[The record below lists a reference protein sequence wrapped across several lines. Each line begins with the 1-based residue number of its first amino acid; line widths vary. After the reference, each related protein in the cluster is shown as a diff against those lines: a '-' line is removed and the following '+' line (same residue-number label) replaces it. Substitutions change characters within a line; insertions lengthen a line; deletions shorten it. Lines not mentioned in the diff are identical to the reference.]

1 MHIFGGNGR
10 GGRHSA
16 SGGPDDDYYYSDGFD
31 SDDASYDDGEHYDDD
46 YDYDRRYAERMERV
60 ERRER
65 YAARGQEGPRQR
77 FESDDIISREE
88 RRAMRPRWPRRLLA
102 AFLTLAVLAVGAY
115 AGYRVWA
122 KAPETEQG
130 GLNDYTT
137 EQPEES
143 GVAAEAPDSAA
154 SHRDGVYTFL
164 ISGIDVVGYHND
176 TNLVGMFDTVNGKL
190 NIVSLPRDMLVNVNL
205 NIKKINQPY
214 AAAKNNN
221 QDATA
226 ALLDTVSD
234 ILGYEV
240 DMYAFVNIEAAA
252 EIVDAIGGVYFDI
265 PFDTVLIHGLVRDAQ
280 GRKMSK
286 SLGNGID
293 PLEIIRD
300 YGADALRLTLVLGS
314 TPGNDMRFSDEKV
327 KASRNFANK
336 LWNAAR
342 FVLMNLPEGFEAGL
356 PAELDLSDRWVLS
369 QLNSLCRSVGD
380 NLEKFELGLA
390 AQKVQDFIWDVYCD
404 WFIEIAKLRLNS
416 GDEQQADNAR
426 KVLVWVLDKALKL
439 LHPFMPFITEEIYRA
454 LPGSGESIMITNW
467 PEADP
472 ALDFA
477 ADEAD
482 FAKLMDYIKAV
493 RTVRADM
500 NVHPAKKTSMIIAT
514 ADPEPFRRGQV
525 YLAKFAFATDVTV
538 VDKYEGDTAGM
549 VQVVTH
555 AARGFI
561 PMMELIDREKEL
573 ARLNKEKALAE
584 KEIEQFGRQLANEGF
599 VSKAPAKVVDD
610 IRQKLARAQDKLA
623 NVEQSLAALG

>member
-252 EIVDAIGGVYFDI
+252 AIVDAIGGVYFDI
-265 PFDTVLIHGLVRDAQ
+265 PYDMDWDAPDQDPPLHIHIKAGPQTLDGENFVNAMRF
-280 GRKMSK
+280 RMSNDGSHTYAGGDIQRIEFQHELLMAFAEQALQFGNIANLGEIYSAVMENTETNV
-286 SLGNGID
+286 SLGNIMFL
-293 PLEIIRD
+293 LEQ
-300 YGADALRLTLVLGS
+300 
-314 TPGNDMRFSDEKV
+314 F
-327 KASRNFANK
+327 
-336 LWNAAR
+336 
-342 FVLMNLPEGFEAGL
+342 
-356 PAELDLSDRWVLS
+356 
-369 QLNSLCRSVGD
+369 
-380 NLEKFELGLA
+380 
-390 AQKVQDFIWDVYCD
+390 
-404 WFIEIAKLRLNS
+404 
-416 GDEQQADNAR
+416 
-426 KVLVWVLDKALKL
+426 LKL
-439 LHPFMPFITEEIYRA
+439 DGEDISFHTIPNRMDGMINGLNYVMP
-454 LPGSGESIMITNW
+454 
-467 PEADP
+467 
-472 ALDFA
+472 
-477 ADEAD
+477 
-482 FAKLMDYIKAV
+482 
-493 RTVRADM
+493 
-500 NVHPAKKTSMIIAT
+500 
-514 ADPEPFRRGQV
+514 
-525 YLAKFAFATDVTV
+525 
-538 VDKYEGDTAGM
+538 
-549 VQVVTH
+549 
-555 AARGFI
+555 
-561 PMMELIDREKEL
+561 LIDDWVVMLNEYLNPFDVEITKEN
-573 ARLNKEKALAE
+573 LNMISYIDGVWTMTQGYIAGGEESFAY
-584 KEIEQFGRQLANEGF
+584 FG
-599 VSKAPAKVVDD
+599 
-610 IRQKLARAQDKLA
+610 
-623 NVEQSLAALG
+623 

>member
-265 PFDTVLIHGLVRDAQ
+265 PYDMDWDAPDQDPPLHIHIKAGPQTLDGENFVNAMRF
-280 GRKMSK
+280 RMSNDGSHTYAGGDIQRIEFQHELLMAFAEQALQFGNIANLGEIYSVVMENTETNV
-286 SLGNGID
+286 SLGNIMFL
-293 PLEIIRD
+293 LEQ
-300 YGADALRLTLVLGS
+300 
-314 TPGNDMRFSDEKV
+314 F
-327 KASRNFANK
+327 
-336 LWNAAR
+336 
-342 FVLMNLPEGFEAGL
+342 
-356 PAELDLSDRWVLS
+356 
-369 QLNSLCRSVGD
+369 
-380 NLEKFELGLA
+380 
-390 AQKVQDFIWDVYCD
+390 
-404 WFIEIAKLRLNS
+404 
-416 GDEQQADNAR
+416 
-426 KVLVWVLDKALKL
+426 LKL
-439 LHPFMPFITEEIYRA
+439 DGEDISFHTIPNRMDGMINGLNYVMP
-454 LPGSGESIMITNW
+454 
-467 PEADP
+467 
-472 ALDFA
+472 
-477 ADEAD
+477 
-482 FAKLMDYIKAV
+482 
-493 RTVRADM
+493 
-500 NVHPAKKTSMIIAT
+500 
-514 ADPEPFRRGQV
+514 
-525 YLAKFAFATDVTV
+525 
-538 VDKYEGDTAGM
+538 
-549 VQVVTH
+549 
-555 AARGFI
+555 
-561 PMMELIDREKEL
+561 LIDDWVVMLNEYLNPFDVEITKEN
-573 ARLNKEKALAE
+573 LNMISYIDGVWTMTQGYIAGGEESFAY
-584 KEIEQFGRQLANEGF
+584 FG
-599 VSKAPAKVVDD
+599 
-610 IRQKLARAQDKLA
+610 
-623 NVEQSLAALG
+623 

>member
-88 RRAMRPRWPRRLLA
+88 RRAMRPHWPRRLLA

-265 PFDTVLIHGLVRDAQ
+265 PYDMDWDAPDQNPPLHIHIKAGPQTLDGENFVNAMRF
-280 GRKMSK
+280 RMSNDGSHTYAGGDIQRIEFQHELLMAFAEQALQFGNIANLGEIYSAVMENTETNV
-286 SLGNGID
+286 SLGNIMFL
-293 PLEIIRD
+293 LEQ
-300 YGADALRLTLVLGS
+300 
-314 TPGNDMRFSDEKV
+314 F
-327 KASRNFANK
+327 
-336 LWNAAR
+336 
-342 FVLMNLPEGFEAGL
+342 
-356 PAELDLSDRWVLS
+356 
-369 QLNSLCRSVGD
+369 
-380 NLEKFELGLA
+380 
-390 AQKVQDFIWDVYCD
+390 
-404 WFIEIAKLRLNS
+404 
-416 GDEQQADNAR
+416 
-426 KVLVWVLDKALKL
+426 LKL
-439 LHPFMPFITEEIYRA
+439 DGEDISFHTIPNRMDGMINGLNYVMP
-454 LPGSGESIMITNW
+454 
-467 PEADP
+467 
-472 ALDFA
+472 
-477 ADEAD
+477 
-482 FAKLMDYIKAV
+482 
-493 RTVRADM
+493 
-500 NVHPAKKTSMIIAT
+500 
-514 ADPEPFRRGQV
+514 
-525 YLAKFAFATDVTV
+525 
-538 VDKYEGDTAGM
+538 
-549 VQVVTH
+549 
-555 AARGFI
+555 
-561 PMMELIDREKEL
+561 LIDDWVVMLNEYLNPFDVEITKEN
-573 ARLNKEKALAE
+573 LNMISYIDGVWTMTQGYIAGGEESFAY
-584 KEIEQFGRQLANEGF
+584 FG
-599 VSKAPAKVVDD
+599 
-610 IRQKLARAQDKLA
+610 
-623 NVEQSLAALG
+623 

>member
-88 RRAMRPRWPRRLLA
+88 RRAMRPRWPRRLLV
-102 AFLTLAVLAVGAY
+102 AFLALAVLAVGAY

-265 PFDTVLIHGLVRDAQ
+265 PYDMDWDAPDQDPPLHIHIKAGPQTLDGENFVNAMRF
-280 GRKMSK
+280 RMSNDGSHTYAGGDIQRIEFQHELLMAFAEQALQFGNIANLGEIYSAVMENTETNV
-286 SLGNGID
+286 SLGNIMFL
-293 PLEIIRD
+293 LEQ
-300 YGADALRLTLVLGS
+300 
-314 TPGNDMRFSDEKV
+314 F
-327 KASRNFANK
+327 
-336 LWNAAR
+336 
-342 FVLMNLPEGFEAGL
+342 
-356 PAELDLSDRWVLS
+356 
-369 QLNSLCRSVGD
+369 
-380 NLEKFELGLA
+380 
-390 AQKVQDFIWDVYCD
+390 
-404 WFIEIAKLRLNS
+404 
-416 GDEQQADNAR
+416 
-426 KVLVWVLDKALKL
+426 LKL
-439 LHPFMPFITEEIYRA
+439 DGEDISFHTIPNRMDGMINGLNYVMP
-454 LPGSGESIMITNW
+454 
-467 PEADP
+467 
-472 ALDFA
+472 
-477 ADEAD
+477 
-482 FAKLMDYIKAV
+482 
-493 RTVRADM
+493 
-500 NVHPAKKTSMIIAT
+500 
-514 ADPEPFRRGQV
+514 
-525 YLAKFAFATDVTV
+525 
-538 VDKYEGDTAGM
+538 
-549 VQVVTH
+549 
-555 AARGFI
+555 
-561 PMMELIDREKEL
+561 LIDDWIVMLNEYLNPFDVEITKEN
-573 ARLNKEKALAE
+573 LNMISYIDGVWTMTQGYIAGGEESFAY
-584 KEIEQFGRQLANEGF
+584 FG
-599 VSKAPAKVVDD
+599 
-610 IRQKLARAQDKLA
+610 
-623 NVEQSLAALG
+623 

>member
-130 GLNDYTT
+130 GLNDYTA

-214 AAAKNNN
+214 AAAKNNS

-265 PFDTVLIHGLVRDAQ
+265 PYDMDWDAPDQDPPLHIHIKAGPQTLDGENFVNAMRF
-280 GRKMSK
+280 RMSNDGSHTYAGGDIQRIEFQHELLMAFAEQALQFGNIANLGEIYSAVMENTETNV
-286 SLGNGID
+286 SLGNIMFL
-293 PLEIIRD
+293 LEQ
-300 YGADALRLTLVLGS
+300 
-314 TPGNDMRFSDEKV
+314 F
-327 KASRNFANK
+327 
-336 LWNAAR
+336 
-342 FVLMNLPEGFEAGL
+342 
-356 PAELDLSDRWVLS
+356 
-369 QLNSLCRSVGD
+369 
-380 NLEKFELGLA
+380 
-390 AQKVQDFIWDVYCD
+390 
-404 WFIEIAKLRLNS
+404 
-416 GDEQQADNAR
+416 
-426 KVLVWVLDKALKL
+426 LKL
-439 LHPFMPFITEEIYRA
+439 DGEDISFHTIPNRMDGMINGLNYVMP
-454 LPGSGESIMITNW
+454 
-467 PEADP
+467 
-472 ALDFA
+472 
-477 ADEAD
+477 
-482 FAKLMDYIKAV
+482 
-493 RTVRADM
+493 
-500 NVHPAKKTSMIIAT
+500 
-514 ADPEPFRRGQV
+514 
-525 YLAKFAFATDVTV
+525 
-538 VDKYEGDTAGM
+538 
-549 VQVVTH
+549 
-555 AARGFI
+555 
-561 PMMELIDREKEL
+561 LIDDWIVMLNEYLNPFDVEITKEN
-573 ARLNKEKALAE
+573 LNMISYIDGVWTMTQGYIAGGEESFAY
-584 KEIEQFGRQLANEGF
+584 FG
-599 VSKAPAKVVDD
+599 
-610 IRQKLARAQDKLA
+610 
-623 NVEQSLAALG
+623 

>member
-265 PFDTVLIHGLVRDAQ
+265 PYDMDWDAPDQDPPLHIHIKAGPQTLDGENFVNAMRF
-280 GRKMSK
+280 RMSNDGSHTYAGGDIQRIEFQHELLMAFAEQALQFGNIANLGEIYSAVMENTETNV
-286 SLGNGID
+286 SLGNIMFL
-293 PLEIIRD
+293 LEQF
-300 YGADALRLTLVLGS
+300 
-314 TPGNDMRFSDEKV
+314 M
-327 KASRNFANK
+327 K
-336 LWNAAR
+336 LDGEDISFHTIPNR
-342 FVLMNLPEGFEAGL
+342 MDGMINGL
-356 PAELDLSDRWVLS
+356 NYV
-369 QLNSLCRSVGD
+369 
-380 NLEKFELGLA
+380 
-390 AQKVQDFIWDVYCD
+390 
-404 WFIEIAKLRLNS
+404 
-416 GDEQQADNAR
+416 
-426 KVLVWVLDKALKL
+426 
-439 LHPFMPFITEEIYRA
+439 MP
-454 LPGSGESIMITNW
+454 
-467 PEADP
+467 
-472 ALDFA
+472 
-477 ADEAD
+477 
-482 FAKLMDYIKAV
+482 
-493 RTVRADM
+493 
-500 NVHPAKKTSMIIAT
+500 
-514 ADPEPFRRGQV
+514 
-525 YLAKFAFATDVTV
+525 
-538 VDKYEGDTAGM
+538 
-549 VQVVTH
+549 
-555 AARGFI
+555 
-561 PMMELIDREKEL
+561 LIDDWVVMLNEYLNPFDVEITKEN
-573 ARLNKEKALAE
+573 LNMISYIDGVWTMTQGYIAGGEESFAY
-584 KEIEQFGRQLANEGF
+584 FG
-599 VSKAPAKVVDD
+599 
-610 IRQKLARAQDKLA
+610 
-623 NVEQSLAALG
+623 

>member
-130 GLNDYTT
+130 GLNDYTA

-154 SHRDGVYTFL
+154 SHRDGVYTVL

-265 PFDTVLIHGLVRDAQ
+265 PYDMDWDAPDQDPPLHIHIKAGPQTLDGENFVNAMRF
-280 GRKMSK
+280 RMSNDGSHTYAGGDIQRIEFQHELLMAFAEQALQFGNIANLGEIYSAVMENTETNV
-286 SLGNGID
+286 SLGNIMFL
-293 PLEIIRD
+293 LEQ
-300 YGADALRLTLVLGS
+300 
-314 TPGNDMRFSDEKV
+314 F
-327 KASRNFANK
+327 
-336 LWNAAR
+336 
-342 FVLMNLPEGFEAGL
+342 
-356 PAELDLSDRWVLS
+356 
-369 QLNSLCRSVGD
+369 
-380 NLEKFELGLA
+380 
-390 AQKVQDFIWDVYCD
+390 
-404 WFIEIAKLRLNS
+404 
-416 GDEQQADNAR
+416 
-426 KVLVWVLDKALKL
+426 LKL
-439 LHPFMPFITEEIYRA
+439 DGEDISFHTIPNRMDGMINGLNYVMP
-454 LPGSGESIMITNW
+454 
-467 PEADP
+467 
-472 ALDFA
+472 
-477 ADEAD
+477 
-482 FAKLMDYIKAV
+482 
-493 RTVRADM
+493 
-500 NVHPAKKTSMIIAT
+500 
-514 ADPEPFRRGQV
+514 
-525 YLAKFAFATDVTV
+525 
-538 VDKYEGDTAGM
+538 
-549 VQVVTH
+549 
-555 AARGFI
+555 
-561 PMMELIDREKEL
+561 LIDDWVVMLNEYLNPFDVEITKEN
-573 ARLNKEKALAE
+573 LNMISYIDGVWTMTQGYIAGGEESFAY
-584 KEIEQFGRQLANEGF
+584 FG
-599 VSKAPAKVVDD
+599 
-610 IRQKLARAQDKLA
+610 
-623 NVEQSLAALG
+623 

>member
-265 PFDTVLIHGLVRDAQ
+265 PYDMDWDAPDQDPPLHIHIKAGPQTLDCENFVNAMRF
-280 GRKMSK
+280 RMSNDGSHTYAGGDIQRIEFQHELLMAFAEQALQFGNIANLGEIYSAVMENTETNV
-286 SLGNGID
+286 SLGNIMFL
-293 PLEIIRD
+293 LEQ
-300 YGADALRLTLVLGS
+300 
-314 TPGNDMRFSDEKV
+314 F
-327 KASRNFANK
+327 
-336 LWNAAR
+336 
-342 FVLMNLPEGFEAGL
+342 
-356 PAELDLSDRWVLS
+356 
-369 QLNSLCRSVGD
+369 
-380 NLEKFELGLA
+380 
-390 AQKVQDFIWDVYCD
+390 
-404 WFIEIAKLRLNS
+404 
-416 GDEQQADNAR
+416 
-426 KVLVWVLDKALKL
+426 LKL
-439 LHPFMPFITEEIYRA
+439 DGEDIRFHTIPNRMDGMINGLNYVMP
-454 LPGSGESIMITNW
+454 
-467 PEADP
+467 
-472 ALDFA
+472 
-477 ADEAD
+477 
-482 FAKLMDYIKAV
+482 
-493 RTVRADM
+493 
-500 NVHPAKKTSMIIAT
+500 
-514 ADPEPFRRGQV
+514 
-525 YLAKFAFATDVTV
+525 
-538 VDKYEGDTAGM
+538 
-549 VQVVTH
+549 
-555 AARGFI
+555 
-561 PMMELIDREKEL
+561 LIDDWVVMLNEYLNPFDVEITKEN
-573 ARLNKEKALAE
+573 LNMISYIDGVWTMTQGYIAGGEESFAY
-584 KEIEQFGRQLANEGF
+584 FG
-599 VSKAPAKVVDD
+599 
-610 IRQKLARAQDKLA
+610 
-623 NVEQSLAALG
+623 

>member
-31 SDDASYDDGEHYDDD
+31 SDEASYDDGEHYDDD

-265 PFDTVLIHGLVRDAQ
+265 PYDMDWDAPDQDPPLHIHIKAGPQTLDGENFVNAMRF
-280 GRKMSK
+280 RMSNDGSHTYAGGDIQRIEFQHELLMAFAEQALQFGNIANLGEIYSAVMENTETNV
-286 SLGNGID
+286 SLGNIMFL
-293 PLEIIRD
+293 LEQ
-300 YGADALRLTLVLGS
+300 
-314 TPGNDMRFSDEKV
+314 F
-327 KASRNFANK
+327 
-336 LWNAAR
+336 
-342 FVLMNLPEGFEAGL
+342 
-356 PAELDLSDRWVLS
+356 
-369 QLNSLCRSVGD
+369 
-380 NLEKFELGLA
+380 
-390 AQKVQDFIWDVYCD
+390 
-404 WFIEIAKLRLNS
+404 
-416 GDEQQADNAR
+416 
-426 KVLVWVLDKALKL
+426 LKL
-439 LHPFMPFITEEIYRA
+439 DGEDISFHTIPNRMDGMINGLNYVMP
-454 LPGSGESIMITNW
+454 
-467 PEADP
+467 
-472 ALDFA
+472 
-477 ADEAD
+477 
-482 FAKLMDYIKAV
+482 
-493 RTVRADM
+493 
-500 NVHPAKKTSMIIAT
+500 
-514 ADPEPFRRGQV
+514 
-525 YLAKFAFATDVTV
+525 
-538 VDKYEGDTAGM
+538 
-549 VQVVTH
+549 
-555 AARGFI
+555 
-561 PMMELIDREKEL
+561 LIDDWVVMLNEYLNPFDVEITKEN
-573 ARLNKEKALAE
+573 LNMISYIDGVWTMTQGYIAGGEESFAY
-584 KEIEQFGRQLANEGF
+584 FG
-599 VSKAPAKVVDD
+599 
-610 IRQKLARAQDKLA
+610 
-623 NVEQSLAALG
+623 

>member
-265 PFDTVLIHGLVRDAQ
+265 PYDMDWDAPDQDPPLHIHIKAGPQTLDGENFVNAMRF
-280 GRKMSK
+280 RMSNDGSHNYAGGDIQRIEFQHELLMAFAEQALQFGNIANLGEIYSAVMENTETNV
-286 SLGNGID
+286 SLGNIMFL
-293 PLEIIRD
+293 LEQ
-300 YGADALRLTLVLGS
+300 
-314 TPGNDMRFSDEKV
+314 F
-327 KASRNFANK
+327 
-336 LWNAAR
+336 
-342 FVLMNLPEGFEAGL
+342 
-356 PAELDLSDRWVLS
+356 
-369 QLNSLCRSVGD
+369 
-380 NLEKFELGLA
+380 
-390 AQKVQDFIWDVYCD
+390 
-404 WFIEIAKLRLNS
+404 
-416 GDEQQADNAR
+416 
-426 KVLVWVLDKALKL
+426 LKL
-439 LHPFMPFITEEIYRA
+439 DAEDISFHTIPNRMDGMINGLNYVMP
-454 LPGSGESIMITNW
+454 
-467 PEADP
+467 
-472 ALDFA
+472 
-477 ADEAD
+477 
-482 FAKLMDYIKAV
+482 
-493 RTVRADM
+493 
-500 NVHPAKKTSMIIAT
+500 
-514 ADPEPFRRGQV
+514 
-525 YLAKFAFATDVTV
+525 
-538 VDKYEGDTAGM
+538 
-549 VQVVTH
+549 
-555 AARGFI
+555 
-561 PMMELIDREKEL
+561 LIDDWVVMLNEYLNPFDVEITKEN
-573 ARLNKEKALAE
+573 LNMISYIDGVWTMTQGYIAGGEESFAY
-584 KEIEQFGRQLANEGF
+584 FG
-599 VSKAPAKVVDD
+599 
-610 IRQKLARAQDKLA
+610 
-623 NVEQSLAALG
+623 

>member
-102 AFLTLAVLAVGAY
+102 TFLTLAVLAVGAY

-265 PFDTVLIHGLVRDAQ
+265 PYDMDWDAPDQDPPLHIHIKAGPQTLDGENFVNAMRF
-280 GRKMSK
+280 RMSNDGSHTYAGGDIQRIEFQHELLMAFAEQALQFGNIANLGEIYSAVMENTETNV
-286 SLGNGID
+286 SLGNIMFL
-293 PLEIIRD
+293 LEQ
-300 YGADALRLTLVLGS
+300 
-314 TPGNDMRFSDEKV
+314 F
-327 KASRNFANK
+327 
-336 LWNAAR
+336 
-342 FVLMNLPEGFEAGL
+342 
-356 PAELDLSDRWVLS
+356 
-369 QLNSLCRSVGD
+369 
-380 NLEKFELGLA
+380 
-390 AQKVQDFIWDVYCD
+390 
-404 WFIEIAKLRLNS
+404 
-416 GDEQQADNAR
+416 
-426 KVLVWVLDKALKL
+426 LKL
-439 LHPFMPFITEEIYRA
+439 DGEDISFHTIPNRMDGMINGLNYVMP
-454 LPGSGESIMITNW
+454 
-467 PEADP
+467 
-472 ALDFA
+472 
-477 ADEAD
+477 
-482 FAKLMDYIKAV
+482 
-493 RTVRADM
+493 
-500 NVHPAKKTSMIIAT
+500 
-514 ADPEPFRRGQV
+514 
-525 YLAKFAFATDVTV
+525 
-538 VDKYEGDTAGM
+538 
-549 VQVVTH
+549 
-555 AARGFI
+555 
-561 PMMELIDREKEL
+561 LIDDWVVMLNEYLNPFDVEITKEN
-573 ARLNKEKALAE
+573 LNMISYIDGVWTMTQGYIAGGEESFAY
-584 KEIEQFGRQLANEGF
+584 FG
-599 VSKAPAKVVDD
+599 
-610 IRQKLARAQDKLA
+610 
-623 NVEQSLAALG
+623 

>member
-16 SGGPDDDYYYSDGFD
+16 SGGPDEDYYYSDGFD

-65 YAARGQEGPRQR
+65 YAACGQEGPRQR

-214 AAAKNNN
+214 AAAKNNS

-265 PFDTVLIHGLVRDAQ
+265 PYDMDWDAPDQDPPLHIHIKAGPQTLDGENFVNAMRF
-280 GRKMSK
+280 RMSNDGSHTYAGGDIQRIEFQHELLMAFAEQALQFGNIANLGEIYSAVMENTETNV
-286 SLGNGID
+286 SLGNIMFL
-293 PLEIIRD
+293 LEQ
-300 YGADALRLTLVLGS
+300 
-314 TPGNDMRFSDEKV
+314 F
-327 KASRNFANK
+327 
-336 LWNAAR
+336 
-342 FVLMNLPEGFEAGL
+342 
-356 PAELDLSDRWVLS
+356 
-369 QLNSLCRSVGD
+369 
-380 NLEKFELGLA
+380 
-390 AQKVQDFIWDVYCD
+390 
-404 WFIEIAKLRLNS
+404 
-416 GDEQQADNAR
+416 
-426 KVLVWVLDKALKL
+426 LKL
-439 LHPFMPFITEEIYRA
+439 DGEDISFHTIPNRMDGMINGLNYVMP
-454 LPGSGESIMITNW
+454 
-467 PEADP
+467 
-472 ALDFA
+472 
-477 ADEAD
+477 
-482 FAKLMDYIKAV
+482 
-493 RTVRADM
+493 
-500 NVHPAKKTSMIIAT
+500 
-514 ADPEPFRRGQV
+514 
-525 YLAKFAFATDVTV
+525 
-538 VDKYEGDTAGM
+538 
-549 VQVVTH
+549 
-555 AARGFI
+555 
-561 PMMELIDREKEL
+561 LIDDWVVMLNEYLNPFDVEITKEN
-573 ARLNKEKALAE
+573 LNMISYIDGVWTMTQGYIAGGEESFAY
-584 KEIEQFGRQLANEGF
+584 FG
-599 VSKAPAKVVDD
+599 
-610 IRQKLARAQDKLA
+610 
-623 NVEQSLAALG
+623 

>member
-130 GLNDYTT
+130 GLNDYTA

-265 PFDTVLIHGLVRDAQ
+265 PYDMDWDAPDQDPPLHIHIKAGPQTLDGENFVNAMRF
-280 GRKMSK
+280 RMSNDGSHTYAGGDIQRIEFQHELLMAFAEQALQFGNIANLGEIYSAVMENTETNV
-286 SLGNGID
+286 SLGNIMFL
-293 PLEIIRD
+293 LEQ
-300 YGADALRLTLVLGS
+300 
-314 TPGNDMRFSDEKV
+314 F
-327 KASRNFANK
+327 
-336 LWNAAR
+336 
-342 FVLMNLPEGFEAGL
+342 
-356 PAELDLSDRWVLS
+356 
-369 QLNSLCRSVGD
+369 
-380 NLEKFELGLA
+380 
-390 AQKVQDFIWDVYCD
+390 
-404 WFIEIAKLRLNS
+404 
-416 GDEQQADNAR
+416 
-426 KVLVWVLDKALKL
+426 LKL
-439 LHPFMPFITEEIYRA
+439 DGEDISFHTIPNRMDGMINGLNYVMP
-454 LPGSGESIMITNW
+454 
-467 PEADP
+467 
-472 ALDFA
+472 
-477 ADEAD
+477 
-482 FAKLMDYIKAV
+482 
-493 RTVRADM
+493 
-500 NVHPAKKTSMIIAT
+500 
-514 ADPEPFRRGQV
+514 
-525 YLAKFAFATDVTV
+525 
-538 VDKYEGDTAGM
+538 
-549 VQVVTH
+549 
-555 AARGFI
+555 
-561 PMMELIDREKEL
+561 LIDDWVVMLNEYLNPFDVEITKEN
-573 ARLNKEKALAE
+573 LNMISYIDGVWTMTQGYIAGGEESFAY
-584 KEIEQFGRQLANEGF
+584 FG
-599 VSKAPAKVVDD
+599 
-610 IRQKLARAQDKLA
+610 
-623 NVEQSLAALG
+623 

>member
-16 SGGPDDDYYYSDGFD
+16 SGGPDDDYYYSDVFD

-265 PFDTVLIHGLVRDAQ
+265 PYDMDWDAPDQDPPLHIHIKAGPQTLDGENFVNAMRF
-280 GRKMSK
+280 RMSNDGSHTYAGGDIQRIEFQHELLMAFAEQALQFGNIANLGEIYSAVMENTETNV
-286 SLGNGID
+286 SLGNIMFL
-293 PLEIIRD
+293 LEQ
-300 YGADALRLTLVLGS
+300 
-314 TPGNDMRFSDEKV
+314 F
-327 KASRNFANK
+327 
-336 LWNAAR
+336 
-342 FVLMNLPEGFEAGL
+342 
-356 PAELDLSDRWVLS
+356 
-369 QLNSLCRSVGD
+369 
-380 NLEKFELGLA
+380 
-390 AQKVQDFIWDVYCD
+390 
-404 WFIEIAKLRLNS
+404 
-416 GDEQQADNAR
+416 
-426 KVLVWVLDKALKL
+426 LKL
-439 LHPFMPFITEEIYRA
+439 DGEDISFHTIPNRMDGMINGLNYVMP
-454 LPGSGESIMITNW
+454 
-467 PEADP
+467 
-472 ALDFA
+472 
-477 ADEAD
+477 
-482 FAKLMDYIKAV
+482 
-493 RTVRADM
+493 
-500 NVHPAKKTSMIIAT
+500 
-514 ADPEPFRRGQV
+514 
-525 YLAKFAFATDVTV
+525 
-538 VDKYEGDTAGM
+538 
-549 VQVVTH
+549 
-555 AARGFI
+555 
-561 PMMELIDREKEL
+561 LIDDWVVMLNEYLNPFDVEITKEN
-573 ARLNKEKALAE
+573 LNMISYIDGVWTMTQGYIAGGEESFAY
-584 KEIEQFGRQLANEGF
+584 FG
-599 VSKAPAKVVDD
+599 
-610 IRQKLARAQDKLA
+610 
-623 NVEQSLAALG
+623 

>member
-88 RRAMRPRWPRRLLA
+88 RRAMRPRWPRRLLT

-265 PFDTVLIHGLVRDAQ
+265 PYDMDWDAPDQDPPLHIHIKAGPQTLDGENFVNAMRF
-280 GRKMSK
+280 RMSNDGSHTYAGGDIQRIEFQHELLMAFAEQALQFGNIANLGEIYSAVMENTETNV
-286 SLGNGID
+286 SLGNIMFL
-293 PLEIIRD
+293 LEQ
-300 YGADALRLTLVLGS
+300 
-314 TPGNDMRFSDEKV
+314 F
-327 KASRNFANK
+327 
-336 LWNAAR
+336 
-342 FVLMNLPEGFEAGL
+342 
-356 PAELDLSDRWVLS
+356 
-369 QLNSLCRSVGD
+369 
-380 NLEKFELGLA
+380 
-390 AQKVQDFIWDVYCD
+390 
-404 WFIEIAKLRLNS
+404 
-416 GDEQQADNAR
+416 
-426 KVLVWVLDKALKL
+426 LKL
-439 LHPFMPFITEEIYRA
+439 DAEDISFHTIPNRMDGMINGLNYVMP
-454 LPGSGESIMITNW
+454 
-467 PEADP
+467 
-472 ALDFA
+472 
-477 ADEAD
+477 
-482 FAKLMDYIKAV
+482 
-493 RTVRADM
+493 
-500 NVHPAKKTSMIIAT
+500 
-514 ADPEPFRRGQV
+514 
-525 YLAKFAFATDVTV
+525 
-538 VDKYEGDTAGM
+538 
-549 VQVVTH
+549 
-555 AARGFI
+555 
-561 PMMELIDREKEL
+561 LIDDWIVMLNEYLNPFDVEITKEN
-573 ARLNKEKALAE
+573 LNMISYIDGVWTMTQGYIAGGEESFAY
-584 KEIEQFGRQLANEGF
+584 FG
-599 VSKAPAKVVDD
+599 
-610 IRQKLARAQDKLA
+610 
-623 NVEQSLAALG
+623 

>member
-214 AAAKNNN
+214 AAAKNNS

-265 PFDTVLIHGLVRDAQ
+265 PYDMDWDAPDQDPPLHIHIKAGPQTLDGENFVNAMRF
-280 GRKMSK
+280 RMSNDGSHTYAGGDIQRIEFQHELLMAFAEQALQFGNIANIGEIYSAVMENTETNV
-286 SLGNGID
+286 SLGNIMFL
-293 PLEIIRD
+293 LEQ
-300 YGADALRLTLVLGS
+300 
-314 TPGNDMRFSDEKV
+314 F
-327 KASRNFANK
+327 
-336 LWNAAR
+336 
-342 FVLMNLPEGFEAGL
+342 
-356 PAELDLSDRWVLS
+356 
-369 QLNSLCRSVGD
+369 
-380 NLEKFELGLA
+380 
-390 AQKVQDFIWDVYCD
+390 
-404 WFIEIAKLRLNS
+404 
-416 GDEQQADNAR
+416 
-426 KVLVWVLDKALKL
+426 LKL
-439 LHPFMPFITEEIYRA
+439 DAEDISFHTIPNRMDGMINGLNYVMP
-454 LPGSGESIMITNW
+454 
-467 PEADP
+467 
-472 ALDFA
+472 
-477 ADEAD
+477 
-482 FAKLMDYIKAV
+482 
-493 RTVRADM
+493 
-500 NVHPAKKTSMIIAT
+500 
-514 ADPEPFRRGQV
+514 
-525 YLAKFAFATDVTV
+525 
-538 VDKYEGDTAGM
+538 
-549 VQVVTH
+549 
-555 AARGFI
+555 
-561 PMMELIDREKEL
+561 LIDDWIVMLNEYLNPFDVEITKEN
-573 ARLNKEKALAE
+573 LNMISYVDGVWTMTQGYIAGGEESFAY
-584 KEIEQFGRQLANEGF
+584 FG
-599 VSKAPAKVVDD
+599 
-610 IRQKLARAQDKLA
+610 
-623 NVEQSLAALG
+623 

>member
-16 SGGPDDDYYYSDGFD
+16 SGGPEDDYYNDGFD
-31 SDDASYDDGEHYDDD
+31 SDDAYYDDGEHYDDD

-214 AAAKNNN
+214 AAAKNNS

-265 PFDTVLIHGLVRDAQ
+265 PYDMDWDAPDQDPPLHIHIKAGPQTLDGENFVNAMRF
-280 GRKMSK
+280 RMSNDGSHTYAGGDIQRIEFQHELLMAFAEQALQFGNIANLGEIYSAVMENTETNV
-286 SLGNGID
+286 SLGNIMFL
-293 PLEIIRD
+293 LEQ
-300 YGADALRLTLVLGS
+300 
-314 TPGNDMRFSDEKV
+314 F
-327 KASRNFANK
+327 
-336 LWNAAR
+336 
-342 FVLMNLPEGFEAGL
+342 
-356 PAELDLSDRWVLS
+356 
-369 QLNSLCRSVGD
+369 
-380 NLEKFELGLA
+380 
-390 AQKVQDFIWDVYCD
+390 
-404 WFIEIAKLRLNS
+404 
-416 GDEQQADNAR
+416 
-426 KVLVWVLDKALKL
+426 LKL
-439 LHPFMPFITEEIYRA
+439 DGEDISFHTIPNRMDGMINGLNYVMP
-454 LPGSGESIMITNW
+454 
-467 PEADP
+467 
-472 ALDFA
+472 
-477 ADEAD
+477 
-482 FAKLMDYIKAV
+482 
-493 RTVRADM
+493 
-500 NVHPAKKTSMIIAT
+500 
-514 ADPEPFRRGQV
+514 
-525 YLAKFAFATDVTV
+525 
-538 VDKYEGDTAGM
+538 
-549 VQVVTH
+549 
-555 AARGFI
+555 
-561 PMMELIDREKEL
+561 LIDDWVVMLNEYLNPFDVEITKEN
-573 ARLNKEKALAE
+573 LNMISYIDGVWTMTQGYIAGGEESFAY
-584 KEIEQFGRQLANEGF
+584 FG
-599 VSKAPAKVVDD
+599 
-610 IRQKLARAQDKLA
+610 
-623 NVEQSLAALG
+623 

>member
-88 RRAMRPRWPRRLLA
+88 RRAMRPRWPRRLLV

-265 PFDTVLIHGLVRDAQ
+265 PYDMDWDAPDQDPPLHIHIKAGPQTLDGENFVNAMRF
-280 GRKMSK
+280 RMSNDGSHTYAGGDIQRIEFQHELLMAFAEQALQFGNIANLGEIYSAVMENTETNV
-286 SLGNGID
+286 SLGNIMFL
-293 PLEIIRD
+293 LEQ
-300 YGADALRLTLVLGS
+300 
-314 TPGNDMRFSDEKV
+314 F
-327 KASRNFANK
+327 
-336 LWNAAR
+336 
-342 FVLMNLPEGFEAGL
+342 
-356 PAELDLSDRWVLS
+356 
-369 QLNSLCRSVGD
+369 
-380 NLEKFELGLA
+380 
-390 AQKVQDFIWDVYCD
+390 
-404 WFIEIAKLRLNS
+404 
-416 GDEQQADNAR
+416 
-426 KVLVWVLDKALKL
+426 LKL
-439 LHPFMPFITEEIYRA
+439 DGEDISFHTIPNRMDGMINGLNYVMP
-454 LPGSGESIMITNW
+454 
-467 PEADP
+467 
-472 ALDFA
+472 
-477 ADEAD
+477 
-482 FAKLMDYIKAV
+482 
-493 RTVRADM
+493 
-500 NVHPAKKTSMIIAT
+500 
-514 ADPEPFRRGQV
+514 
-525 YLAKFAFATDVTV
+525 
-538 VDKYEGDTAGM
+538 
-549 VQVVTH
+549 
-555 AARGFI
+555 
-561 PMMELIDREKEL
+561 LIDDWVVMLNEYLNPFDVEITKEN
-573 ARLNKEKALAE
+573 LNMISYIDGVWTMTQGYIAGGEESFAY
-584 KEIEQFGRQLANEGF
+584 FG
-599 VSKAPAKVVDD
+599 
-610 IRQKLARAQDKLA
+610 
-623 NVEQSLAALG
+623 

>member
-31 SDDASYDDGEHYDDD
+31 SDDAFYDDGEHYDDD

-265 PFDTVLIHGLVRDAQ
+265 PYDMDWDAPDQDPPLHIHIKAGPQTLDGENFVNAMRF
-280 GRKMSK
+280 RMSNDGSHTYAGGDIQRIEFQHELLMAFAEQALQFGNIANLGEIYSAVMENTETNV
-286 SLGNGID
+286 SLGNIMFL
-293 PLEIIRD
+293 LEQ
-300 YGADALRLTLVLGS
+300 
-314 TPGNDMRFSDEKV
+314 F
-327 KASRNFANK
+327 
-336 LWNAAR
+336 
-342 FVLMNLPEGFEAGL
+342 
-356 PAELDLSDRWVLS
+356 
-369 QLNSLCRSVGD
+369 
-380 NLEKFELGLA
+380 
-390 AQKVQDFIWDVYCD
+390 
-404 WFIEIAKLRLNS
+404 
-416 GDEQQADNAR
+416 
-426 KVLVWVLDKALKL
+426 LKL
-439 LHPFMPFITEEIYRA
+439 DGEDISFHTIPNRMDGMINGLNYVMP
-454 LPGSGESIMITNW
+454 
-467 PEADP
+467 
-472 ALDFA
+472 
-477 ADEAD
+477 
-482 FAKLMDYIKAV
+482 
-493 RTVRADM
+493 
-500 NVHPAKKTSMIIAT
+500 
-514 ADPEPFRRGQV
+514 
-525 YLAKFAFATDVTV
+525 
-538 VDKYEGDTAGM
+538 
-549 VQVVTH
+549 
-555 AARGFI
+555 
-561 PMMELIDREKEL
+561 LIDDWVVMLNEYLNPFDVEITKEN
-573 ARLNKEKALAE
+573 LNMISYIDGVWTMTQGYIAGGEESFAY
-584 KEIEQFGRQLANEGF
+584 FG
-599 VSKAPAKVVDD
+599 
-610 IRQKLARAQDKLA
+610 
-623 NVEQSLAALG
+623 

>member
-265 PFDTVLIHGLVRDAQ
+265 PYDMDWDAPDQDPPLHIHIKAGPQTLDGENFVNAMRF
-280 GRKMSK
+280 RMSNDGSHTYAGGDIQRIEFQHELLMAFAEQALQFGNIANIGEIYSAVMENTETNV
-286 SLGNGID
+286 SLGNIMFL
-293 PLEIIRD
+293 LEQ
-300 YGADALRLTLVLGS
+300 
-314 TPGNDMRFSDEKV
+314 F
-327 KASRNFANK
+327 
-336 LWNAAR
+336 
-342 FVLMNLPEGFEAGL
+342 
-356 PAELDLSDRWVLS
+356 
-369 QLNSLCRSVGD
+369 
-380 NLEKFELGLA
+380 
-390 AQKVQDFIWDVYCD
+390 
-404 WFIEIAKLRLNS
+404 
-416 GDEQQADNAR
+416 
-426 KVLVWVLDKALKL
+426 LKL
-439 LHPFMPFITEEIYRA
+439 DAEDISFHTIPNRMDGMINGLNYVMP
-454 LPGSGESIMITNW
+454 
-467 PEADP
+467 
-472 ALDFA
+472 
-477 ADEAD
+477 
-482 FAKLMDYIKAV
+482 
-493 RTVRADM
+493 
-500 NVHPAKKTSMIIAT
+500 
-514 ADPEPFRRGQV
+514 
-525 YLAKFAFATDVTV
+525 
-538 VDKYEGDTAGM
+538 
-549 VQVVTH
+549 
-555 AARGFI
+555 
-561 PMMELIDREKEL
+561 LIDDWVVMLNEYLNPFDVEITKEN
-573 ARLNKEKALAE
+573 LNMISYIDGVWTMTQGYIAGGEESFAY
-584 KEIEQFGRQLANEGF
+584 FG
-599 VSKAPAKVVDD
+599 
-610 IRQKLARAQDKLA
+610 
-623 NVEQSLAALG
+623 

>member
-16 SGGPDDDYYYSDGFD
+16 SGGPEDDYYNDGFD
-31 SDDASYDDGEHYDDD
+31 SDDAYYDDGEHYDDD

-130 GLNDYTT
+130 GLNDYTA

-265 PFDTVLIHGLVRDAQ
+265 PYDMDWDAPDQDPPLHIHIKAGPQTLDGENFVNAMRF
-280 GRKMSK
+280 RMSNDGSHTYAGGDIQRIEFQHELLMAFAEQALQFGNIANLGEIYSAVMENTETNV
-286 SLGNGID
+286 SLGNIMFL
-293 PLEIIRD
+293 LEQ
-300 YGADALRLTLVLGS
+300 
-314 TPGNDMRFSDEKV
+314 F
-327 KASRNFANK
+327 
-336 LWNAAR
+336 
-342 FVLMNLPEGFEAGL
+342 
-356 PAELDLSDRWVLS
+356 
-369 QLNSLCRSVGD
+369 
-380 NLEKFELGLA
+380 
-390 AQKVQDFIWDVYCD
+390 
-404 WFIEIAKLRLNS
+404 
-416 GDEQQADNAR
+416 
-426 KVLVWVLDKALKL
+426 LKL
-439 LHPFMPFITEEIYRA
+439 DGEDISFHTIPNRMDGMINGLNYVMP
-454 LPGSGESIMITNW
+454 
-467 PEADP
+467 
-472 ALDFA
+472 
-477 ADEAD
+477 
-482 FAKLMDYIKAV
+482 
-493 RTVRADM
+493 
-500 NVHPAKKTSMIIAT
+500 
-514 ADPEPFRRGQV
+514 
-525 YLAKFAFATDVTV
+525 
-538 VDKYEGDTAGM
+538 
-549 VQVVTH
+549 
-555 AARGFI
+555 
-561 PMMELIDREKEL
+561 LIDDWVVMLNEYLNPFDVEITKEN
-573 ARLNKEKALAE
+573 LNMISYIDGVWTMTQGYIAGGEESFAY
-584 KEIEQFGRQLANEGF
+584 FG
-599 VSKAPAKVVDD
+599 
-610 IRQKLARAQDKLA
+610 
-623 NVEQSLAALG
+623 

>member
-16 SGGPDDDYYYSDGFD
+16 SGGPDDDYYNDGFD
-31 SDDASYDDGEHYDDD
+31 SDDAYYDDGEHYDDD

-214 AAAKNNN
+214 AAAKNNS

-265 PFDTVLIHGLVRDAQ
+265 PYDMDWDAPDQDPPLHIHIKAGPQTLDGENFVNAMRF
-280 GRKMSK
+280 RMSNDGSHTYAGGDIQRIEFQHELLMAFAEQALQFGNIANLGEIYSAVMENTETNV
-286 SLGNGID
+286 SLGNIMFL
-293 PLEIIRD
+293 LEQ
-300 YGADALRLTLVLGS
+300 
-314 TPGNDMRFSDEKV
+314 F
-327 KASRNFANK
+327 
-336 LWNAAR
+336 
-342 FVLMNLPEGFEAGL
+342 
-356 PAELDLSDRWVLS
+356 
-369 QLNSLCRSVGD
+369 
-380 NLEKFELGLA
+380 
-390 AQKVQDFIWDVYCD
+390 
-404 WFIEIAKLRLNS
+404 
-416 GDEQQADNAR
+416 
-426 KVLVWVLDKALKL
+426 LKL
-439 LHPFMPFITEEIYRA
+439 DGEDISFHTIPNRMDGMINGLNYVMP
-454 LPGSGESIMITNW
+454 
-467 PEADP
+467 
-472 ALDFA
+472 
-477 ADEAD
+477 
-482 FAKLMDYIKAV
+482 
-493 RTVRADM
+493 
-500 NVHPAKKTSMIIAT
+500 
-514 ADPEPFRRGQV
+514 
-525 YLAKFAFATDVTV
+525 
-538 VDKYEGDTAGM
+538 
-549 VQVVTH
+549 
-555 AARGFI
+555 
-561 PMMELIDREKEL
+561 LIDDWVVMLNEYLNPFDVEITKEN
-573 ARLNKEKALAE
+573 LNMISYIDGVWTMTQGYIAGGEESFAY
-584 KEIEQFGRQLANEGF
+584 FG
-599 VSKAPAKVVDD
+599 
-610 IRQKLARAQDKLA
+610 
-623 NVEQSLAALG
+623 

>member
-265 PFDTVLIHGLVRDAQ
+265 PYDMDWDAPDQNPPLHIHIKAGPQTLDGENFVNAMRF
-280 GRKMSK
+280 RMSNDGSHTYAGGDIQRIEFQHELLMAFAEQALQFGNIANLGEIYSAVMENTETNV
-286 SLGNGID
+286 SLGNIMFL
-293 PLEIIRD
+293 LEQ
-300 YGADALRLTLVLGS
+300 
-314 TPGNDMRFSDEKV
+314 F
-327 KASRNFANK
+327 
-336 LWNAAR
+336 
-342 FVLMNLPEGFEAGL
+342 
-356 PAELDLSDRWVLS
+356 
-369 QLNSLCRSVGD
+369 
-380 NLEKFELGLA
+380 
-390 AQKVQDFIWDVYCD
+390 
-404 WFIEIAKLRLNS
+404 
-416 GDEQQADNAR
+416 
-426 KVLVWVLDKALKL
+426 LKL
-439 LHPFMPFITEEIYRA
+439 DGEDISFHTIPNRMDGMINGLNYVMP
-454 LPGSGESIMITNW
+454 
-467 PEADP
+467 
-472 ALDFA
+472 
-477 ADEAD
+477 
-482 FAKLMDYIKAV
+482 
-493 RTVRADM
+493 
-500 NVHPAKKTSMIIAT
+500 
-514 ADPEPFRRGQV
+514 
-525 YLAKFAFATDVTV
+525 
-538 VDKYEGDTAGM
+538 
-549 VQVVTH
+549 
-555 AARGFI
+555 
-561 PMMELIDREKEL
+561 LIDDWIVMLNEYLNPFDVEITKEN
-573 ARLNKEKALAE
+573 LNMISYIDGVWTMTQGYIAGGEESFAY
-584 KEIEQFGRQLANEGF
+584 FG
-599 VSKAPAKVVDD
+599 
-610 IRQKLARAQDKLA
+610 
-623 NVEQSLAALG
+623 

>member
-265 PFDTVLIHGLVRDAQ
+265 PYDMDWDAPDQDPPLHIHIKAGPQTLDGENFVNAMRF
-280 GRKMSK
+280 RMSNDGSHTYAGGDIQRIEFQHELLMAFAEQALQFGNIANLGEIYSAVMENTETNV
-286 SLGNGID
+286 SLGNIMFL
-293 PLEIIRD
+293 LEQ
-300 YGADALRLTLVLGS
+300 
-314 TPGNDMRFSDEKV
+314 F
-327 KASRNFANK
+327 
-336 LWNAAR
+336 
-342 FVLMNLPEGFEAGL
+342 
-356 PAELDLSDRWVLS
+356 
-369 QLNSLCRSVGD
+369 
-380 NLEKFELGLA
+380 
-390 AQKVQDFIWDVYCD
+390 
-404 WFIEIAKLRLNS
+404 
-416 GDEQQADNAR
+416 
-426 KVLVWVLDKALKL
+426 LKL
-439 LHPFMPFITEEIYRA
+439 DAEDISFHTIPNRMDGMINGLNYVMP
-454 LPGSGESIMITNW
+454 
-467 PEADP
+467 
-472 ALDFA
+472 
-477 ADEAD
+477 
-482 FAKLMDYIKAV
+482 
-493 RTVRADM
+493 
-500 NVHPAKKTSMIIAT
+500 
-514 ADPEPFRRGQV
+514 
-525 YLAKFAFATDVTV
+525 
-538 VDKYEGDTAGM
+538 
-549 VQVVTH
+549 
-555 AARGFI
+555 
-561 PMMELIDREKEL
+561 LIDDWVVMLNEYLNPFDVEITKEN
-573 ARLNKEKALAE
+573 LNMISYIDGVWTMTQGYIAGGEESFAY
-584 KEIEQFGRQLANEGF
+584 FG
-599 VSKAPAKVVDD
+599 
-610 IRQKLARAQDKLA
+610 
-623 NVEQSLAALG
+623 